1 MVRNIDKQLEE
12 IKGILAQ
19 HPEGL
24 SRGDIENNISYH
36 IDKKT
41 LQRRLVSL
49 CEAGEARMEGKKRAA
64 KYVLISQAIE
74 TKAPSKRGISKEIF
88 SPKSLE
94 SLKLLDKPHHVR
106 EKVSYK
112 RDFLENYVP
121 NETVYVPNE
130 WREKLAKEG
139 ARFDQALAAGTY
151 ARQIC
156 QRLLIDLSYNSSRL
170 EGNTYSMLDTERLIE
185 QGLTAEGK
193 VREESVMIMNHK
205 EAIMFLVENA
215 GESEL
220 NTFTIFN
227 LHNLL
232 SQDLLANPA
241 SCGAVRQIEVNIGG
255 STYTPLANPHILKEL
270 LELLLLKARKIED
283 PFEQSFFVLIHLSY
297 LQAFEDVN
305 KRTSRLACNIPF
317 IKQNLCPLSFVDVSR
332 DSYHA
337 AMLVMYETNDIGP
350 ILDLFVWAYLRSC
363 NQYGT
368 VKKSLGEIDGYRVQ
382 YRKER
387 KDVMGQVIK
396 QGLHGNDA
404 EKFIEKFCQDNK
416 IENSDKFVA
425 MTITDLNALH
435 AGIIVGLGISEGELN
450 KWQEKNK

>member
-1 MVRNIDKQLEE
+1 MVRDIDKQLAE

-19 HPEGL
+19 HPAGL
-24 SRGDIENNISYH
+24 GRGDIKNNLSYQ
-36 IDKKT
+36 IDNKT
-41 LQRRLVSL
+41 LQRRLVGL
-49 CEAGEARMEGKKRAA
+49 CETGEARMEGKKRAA

-74 TKAPSKRGISKEIF
+74 TKAASNRNMSKEIF

-112 RDFLENYVP
+112 RDFLDSYVP
-121 NETVYVPNE
+121 NETIYVPNE
-130 WREKLAKEG
+130 WRKKLAKAG

-151 ARQIC
+151 AKQIC

-170 EGNTYSMLDTERLIE
+170 EGNTYSVLDTQRLIE
-185 QGLTAEGK
+185 EGLTPEGK

-205 EAIMFLVENA
+205 EAILFLVDNA
-215 GESEL
+215 NEIGL
-220 NTFTIFN
+220 NTFTILN

-241 SCGAVRQIEVNIGG
+241 SYGAVRQIEVNIVG
-255 STYTPLANPHILKEL
+255 STYTPLANPHVLKEL

-283 PFEQSFFVLIHLSY
+283 PFEQSFFLLIHLSY

-337 AMLVMYETNDIGP
+337 AMLVMYEANDIGP
-350 ILDLFVWAYLRSC
+350 ILELFVWAYLRSC
-363 NQYGT
+363 NQYEM
-368 VKKSLGEIDGYRVQ
+368 VKKSLGEIDSYRIQ

-396 QGLHGNDA
+396 QDLHGNAA
-404 EKFIEKFCQDNK
+404 EKFIEKFCQDKK

-425 MTITDLNALH
+425 MTITDLDALH
-435 AGIIVGLGISEGELN
+435 AGVIVGLGISEAELN
-450 KWQEKNK
+450 NWQEKK